1 MKKTFFILA
10 LFLFVQTFLVSQS
23 GYRRQKVSEDSVAIE
38 VLFANAKIVDGLAQ
52 IDVFFS
58 VPVNPASFT
67 GKNFLV
73 NSKTLPQNTKLVFNR
88 EGTQVRFT
96 VNEKFPIKLKIEGVE
111 TGGGTII
118 PAKEILLEE

>member
-1 MKKTFFILA
+1 MKKAFFILA
-10 LFLFVQTFLVSQS
+10 LLLFVQAVLVSQS
-23 GYRRQKVSEDSVAIE
+23 GYRRPRVSEDSVDIE

-73 NSKTLPQNTKLVFNR
+73 NSKPLPQDTKLVFNR

-96 VNEKFPIKLKIEGVE
+96 VNEKFPIELKIEGVE
-111 TGGGTII
+111 TGGGSVI
-118 PAKEILLEE
+118 PAKIITLEE